1 VPYITKVL
9 VANRGEIAIRIFR
22 ACREMGL
29 PTVAIYS
36 EIDREALHTKFADEA
51 YFLGGKSPSGGYLNI
66 ERIVQI
72 ALRSG
77 ATGIHPGYGFLAEN
91 ATFAGS
97 VEASEITWIGPPASV
112 IATMGDK
119 VSARKV
125 AAEAGV
131 ASVPGTTDPISGPQA
146 VLEFAQEHGWPVTLK
161 AAFGGGGR
169 GFRVVR
175 EAGEAASA
183 FESASR
189 EAEAAFGRSELYIER
204 YLEHPRHIEVQL
216 IGDAYGQI
224 VHLGERD
231 CSLQR
236 RHQKL
241 IEESPSPAV
250 GPELREQIC
259 GAAVRI
265 AKAARYSSAGTV
277 EFLLEQ
283 PTAPSGGFG
292 EAEGPPKFWFLEMN
306 TRLQVEHPVSE
317 LVAGVDLAKEMILVA
332 EGHAL
337 SFTQQDVAPRGH
349 AIECRINAENAA
361 ENFLPH
367 PGLITEYAEPG
378 GPGVR
383 VDSGAEAGTEIPE
396 SYDSLIAKLV
406 CWGRDRAE
414 AIARTS
420 RALDEFHIKGI
431 PTTIPFHK
439 LAVSSDWFAEGAFST
454 QKIETDLDLSELNEQ
469 QADLPAPAAAPSV
482 RERLVNV
489 EVEGKRYEVTF
500 TEKIDP
506 ALSRTKPKPPQLS
519 AGAAGA
525 TGEAVTAPMRG
536 TIVRIE
542 VEVGAE
548 VKAGEAIAVLEA
560 MKMENV
566 ILCHQDGRVKEL
578 RAVAGDT
585 VAQGA
590 VIALIEDLARP

>member
-36 EIDREALHTKFADEA
+36 EIDRGALHTKFADET

-77 ATGIHPGYGFLAEN
+77 STGIHPGYGFLAEN

-131 ASVPGTTDPISGPQA
+131 ASVPGTTDPITGPQA
-146 VLEFAQEHGWPVTLK
+146 VLEFAKEHGWPVTLK

-175 EAGEAASA
+175 EPGEAASA

-250 GPELREQIC
+250 TPELREQIC

-265 AKAARYSSAGTV
+265 AKAAGYSSAGTV

-283 PTAPSGGFG
+283 PA
-292 EAEGPPKFWFLEMN
+292 AAVEGSSLADDPPKFWFLEMN

-367 PGLITEYAEPG
+367 PGVITEYAEPG

-406 CWGRDRAE
+406 CWGRDRTE
-414 AIARTS
+414 AIARTA
-420 RALDEFHIKGI
+420 RALDEFDIKGI

-439 LAVSSDWFAEGAFST
+439 LAISSDWFAEGAFST
-454 QKIETDLDLSELNEQ
+454 QKIETDLDLSELSEQ
-469 QADLPAPAAAPSV
+469 QSDTPVAAAPPSV

-506 ALSRTKPKPPQLS
+506 ALSRIKPKPPQVTS
-519 AGAAGA
+519 GGTGAA
-525 TGEAVTAPMRG
+525 GEAVTAPMRG
-536 TIVRIE
+536 TIVRIL
-542 VEVGAE
+542 VEPGAE

-560 MKMENV
+560 MKMENM

-578 RAVAGDT
+578 KAAAGDT
-585 VAQGA
+585 VSQGA
-590 VIALIEDLARP
+590 VIALIED

>member
-1 VPYITKVL
+1 MPYITKVL

-51 YFLGGKSPSGGYLNI
+51 YFLGGRSPSGGYLNI

-77 ATGIHPGYGFLAEN
+77 STGIHPGYGFLAEN

-146 VLEFAQEHGWPVTLK
+146 VLEFAEEHGWPVTLK

-175 EAGEAASA
+175 EASEAASA

-189 EAEAAFGRSELYIER
+189 EAESAFGRPELYIER

-216 IGDAYGQI
+216 IGDGYGQI

-250 GPELREQIC
+250 TPELREQIC

-283 PTAPSGGFG
+283 TGD
-292 EAEGPPKFWFLEMN
+292 PPNFWFLEMN

-332 EGHAL
+332 QGHAL

-349 AIECRINAENAA
+349 AIECRINAESAA

-367 PGLITEYAEPG
+367 PGLITGYAEPG

-383 VDSGAEAGTEIPE
+383 VDSGAVAGTEIPE

-406 CWGRDRAE
+406 CWGRDRTE
-414 AIARTS
+414 AIARTA
-420 RALDEFHIKGI
+420 RALDEFNIKGI

-439 LAVSSDWFAEGAFST
+439 LAISSDWFAEGAFST
-454 QKIETDLDLSELNEQ
+454 QKIETDLDLSELIEQ
-469 QADLPAPAAAPSV
+469 QGEAAAPVQAPSV

-506 ALSRTKPKPPQLS
+506 ALSRTKPKPPQVTS
-519 AGAAGA
+519 AGSGAA
-525 TGEAVTAPMRG
+525 GEAVTAPMRG
-536 TIVRIE
+536 TIVRIQ

-548 VKAGEAIAVLEA
+548 VKAGETIAVLEA
-560 MKMENV
+560 MKMENM
-566 ILCHQDGRVKEL
+566 ILCHQDGRVKEIK
-578 RAVAGDT
+578 AAAGDT
-585 VAQGA
+585 VSQGA
-590 VIALIEDLARP
+590 VIALIEDLA